1 MDVAGNGEEV
11 VRAFQSREEGTYQA
25 ILMDMQMPVM
35 DGCEAAR
42 AIRRCG
48 RAGAAD
54 IPIIAMTANAFED
67 VRERIFDAGMD
78 GYLGKPVEPD
88 KLACAVIAA
97 VKTRKGD

>member
-1 MDVAGNGEEV
+1 MQELRRFEAVEAGTSAGV
-11 VRAFQSREEGTYQA
+11 
-25 ILMDMQMPVM
+25 LMDMQMPVM

>member
-1 MDVAGNGEEV
+1 
-11 VRAFQSREEGTYQA
+11 
-25 ILMDMQMPVM
+25 
-35 DGCEAAR
+35 
-42 AIRRCG
+42 
-48 RAGAAD
+48 
-54 IPIIAMTANAFED
+54 MTANAFED

>member
-1 MDVAGNGEEV
+1 MQALRRFEAVEA
-11 VRAFQSREEGTYQA
+11 GTYDVV
-25 ILMDMQMPVM
+25 LMDMQMPVM

-48 RAGAAD
+48 RTGAAD

-97 VKTRKGD
+97 VKTRKGG

>member
-1 MDVAGNGEEV
+1 
-11 VRAFQSREEGTYQA
+11 
-25 ILMDMQMPVM
+25 MDMQMPVM

-67 VRERIFDAGMD
+67 VRERIFDAGWTAISASRSS
-78 GYLGKPVEPD
+78 PD